1 VPGGEAFRDQVRREV
16 DDIFL
21 DAAHSD
27 DFIGVQSYSRTR
39 FGPSGVLPT
48 EEGVELT
55 QMGYEFWPEALEAT
69 IRYAA
74 HRTGLPVMVTEN
86 GLAAEDDTRRIEFIR
101 RALQGVHRCLSDGI
115 TVRGYFYWSC
125 FDNFEWT
132 SGYRPTFGLITV
144 NRETQERL
152 PKPSAHW
159 LGTVAKANALD
170 SR

>member
-1 VPGGEAFRDQVRREV
+1 
-16 DDIFL
+16 
-21 DAAHSD
+21 
-27 DFIGVQSYSRTR
+27 
-39 FGPSGVLPT
+39 
-48 EEGVELT
+48 
-55 QMGYEFWPEALEAT
+55 
-69 IRYAA
+69 
-74 HRTGLPVMVTEN
+74 
-86 GLAAEDDTRRIEFIR
+86 
-101 RALQGVHRCLSDGI
+101 
-115 TVRGYFYWSC
+115 VRGYFYWSC